1 MERLTTDN
9 SKDNIQAALN
19 LFYIKDRETFVR
31 GGGPAPGYADIS
43 LFDFTRQIIKTHI
56 PDENLSIDDDS
67 LSMMMGE
74 WLFDGP
80 ETTEGLIALMYTSAW
95 AFSELRHRLAA
106 YEDTGLEPDTV
117 SKIRDIVLDISGDID
132 HLRELV
138 QAEKDG
144 RLVVL
149 PCFPDETYWQ
159 MHGDVPAVS
168 RFDGIC
174 IIDSDMNLFYQ
185 INGDNVNAKDIGKTV
200 FLTREEEE
208 EEEAAALKGEANET
222 DPV

>member
-1 MERLTTDN
+1 MDYYKRLYEQTKLMLEKYQDEIVPELCEQLEQVEQERD
-9 SKDNIQAALN
+9 AAISN
-19 LFYIKDRETFVR
+19 LYSVC
-31 GGGPAPGYADIS
+31 
-43 LFDFTRQIIKTHI
+43 
-56 PDENLSIDDDS
+56 
-67 LSMMMGE
+67 
-74 WLFDGP
+74 
-80 ETTEGLIALMYTSAW
+80 
-95 AFSELRHRLAA
+95 
-106 YEDTGLEPDTV
+106 ED
-117 SKIRDIVLDISGDID
+117 SGDACGLCKHLPSLGSID

-200 FLTREEEE
+200 FLTREEA
-208 EEEAAALKGEANET
+208 EAAVKGAGS
-222 DPV
+222 